1 MYFINMIPPK
11 HIVISGGG
19 VKVFSF
25 VGALKILDKN
35 TLLRNVKEYCGVSA
49 GAWLSFMLAAGVNLA
64 VLEKMILDMDF
75 GVIRNMTTESLIEF
89 PETFGFDNGEN
100 LIKLLTSI
108 TRVVL
113 KLDPNITFGEFSKVS
128 KCNFR
133 CWATDLNILS
143 AREFSSKATPDV
155 KILDALRA
163 SMSLPLYFTPTLDP
177 VTGNML
183 TDGGIQGNL
192 PLHMLSDE
200 ECETALALGF
210 SNGSNELTG
219 NASPQDLA
227 GFINSILCTLVQ
239 YRNEHI
245 TTRWKHRILRVPV
258 DEYASWNFEA
268 SRDDRKMLLEK
279 GESASEKWVECIGS
293 FSRKISRR
301 HSG

>member
-1 MYFINMIPPK
+1 MYFIIMIPPK
-11 HIVISGGG
+11 HIVLSGGG

-25 VGALKILDKN
+25 VGALKILDKEN
-35 TLLRNVKEYCGVSA
+35 LLRNVKEYCGVSA
-49 GAWLSFMLAAGVNLA
+49 GAWLSFMLAAGANLG

-89 PETFGFDNGEN
+89 PETFGFDNGYN
-100 LIKLLTSI
+100 LIKLLKSI

-113 KLDPNITFGEFSKVS
+113 KLDPTITFGEFSKVS

-133 CWATDLNILS
+133 CWATDLNMLT
-143 AREFSSKATPDV
+143 AREFSSRETPDV
-155 KILDALRA
+155 KIIDALRA

-183 TDGGIQGNL
+183 TDGGIQGNM

-200 ECETALALGF
+200 ECETSLALGF
-210 SNGSNELTG
+210 SNGSNQPTG
-219 NASPQDLA
+219 NACPQDLP
-227 GFINSILCTLVQ
+227 GFINSMLCTLVQ

-245 TTRWKHRILRVPV
+245 TSRWKHRILRVPV

-268 SRDDRKMLLEK
+268 SRDDRQMLLDK
-279 GESASEKWVECIGS
+279 GASASEKWVKSIGS